1 MFIMT
6 NDDFLAMLNAIQQ
19 EVESKN
25 PSADPFVILD
35 YPEDQGIIKK
45 LVRVKIEDG
54 HILIYNKKCRPFLYD
69 YESLVEYGD
78 MIRLS
83 KLKKKIKKYKD
94 LPIWIDTEYEPTDV
108 VTCWCDDDEEDN
120 THDDPKFIV
129 IVTDPV
135 MIKKLYEFNKK

>member
-1 MFIMT
+1 MFNTT

-19 EVESKN
+19 EVESNN

-35 YPEDQGIIKK
+35 YPKDQDIIKK
-45 LVRVKIEDG
+45 LVRVKIEDD

-83 KLKKKIKKYKD
+83 KLKKKIKKHKN
-94 LPIWIDTEYEPTDV
+94 LPVWIDTEHTPSQIA
-108 VTCWCDDDEEDN
+108 TCWCDDDDEN
-120 THDDPKFIV
+120 STHDDPKFIA

>member
-19 EVESKN
+19 EIESKN

-35 YPEDQGIIKK
+35 YPEDHNFIRE
-45 LVRVKIEDG
+45 LVRVKIKDD
-54 HILIYNKKCRPFLYD
+54 HILVYNKKCRPFLYD

-83 KLKKKIKKYKD
+83 KLKKKIKKHKD
-94 LPIWIDTEYEPTDV
+94 LPIWIDTEYEPTNV
-108 VTCWCDDDEEDN
+108 VTCWFDDDSETSN
-120 THDDPKFIV
+120 HNDPKFIA

-135 MIKKLYEFNKK
+135 MIKKSYEFNKK